1 MKKKVFALLAA
12 VAVVLSASF
21 ACVTAFADD
30 VSWKYD
36 SSSKTLTVYG
46 SGKMDDYA
54 DEYSAPWH
62 SYTLEIENV
71 VVSDGVTSVGNYAFS
86 GAEKL
91 HSVSL
96 ADSVLSI
103 GTNSFGSCKSLNSL
117 ALSENVVSIGD
128 YSFAYNG
135 VDAKSDFAL
144 CVKPGSY
151 ALNFCRK
158 NSIKF
163 ECDNIKCGV
172 YDAVINPGGMTAFY
186 PYSPKCNGSFTF
198 KSSGPYDTEGFLY
211 DENFKILASNDDISS
226 SDTDFS
232 LTYSLEKGKK
242 YYFGAKI
249 NSFYQ
254 TSNKGEI
261 KVTLSANGFDV
272 SGTVYA
278 LGDKNGNPS
287 DIVVTNALIDGTAT
301 DNGTFSFNV
310 TGGTKQCTITA
321 DNATKTVIF
330 TPDSETDVAVLMCD
344 VNNDR
349 IVNGKDFVQMLH
361 TESKYVS
368 LCEPLLNYQY

>member
-1 MKKKVFALLAA
+1 MKKKVVALLA
-12 VAVVLSASF
+12 VAVIALSASF

-36 SSSKTLTVYG
+36 ASSKTLTVYG
-46 SGKMDDYA
+46 KGKMNNYA

-71 VVSDGVTSVGNYAFS
+71 VVSDGISSVGNYAFS

-91 HSVSL
+91 HTVSL
-96 ADSVLSI
+96 ANSVSSI
-103 GTNSFGSCKSLNSL
+103 GTNSFSSCKSLKSL

-135 VDAKSDFAL
+135 VDAKNNFSVF
-144 CVKPGSY
+144 VKPGSY
-151 ALNFCRK
+151 ALNYCRK
-158 NSIKF
+158 NGIDF
-163 ECDNIKCGV
+163 VCDNIKCGV

-186 PYSPKCNGSFTF
+186 PYEAKVNGSFTF
-198 KSSGPYDTEGFLY
+198 KSTGPYDTEGFLY
-211 DENFKILASNDDISS
+211 DENFKILASNDDTPSG
-226 SDTDFS
+226 DTNFS
-232 LTYSLEKGKK
+232 LTYSLKKGKK

-261 KVTLSANGFDV
+261 KVTLSANEFDV

-287 DIVVTNALIDGTAT
+287 DIVVTNAFIDGKAT
-301 DNGTFSFNV
+301 DNGAFSFMI
-310 TGGTKQCTITA
+310 TGAEKQCI
-321 DNATKTVIF
+321 
-330 TPDSETDVAVLMCD
+330 DVFHRRL
-344 VNNDR
+344 
-349 IVNGKDFVQMLH
+349 G
-361 TESKYVS
+361 E
-368 LCEPLLNYQY
+368 